1 MSAGRKAPKTRPSQA
16 ARGWKQAEI
25 YAIGHSTRPLSEL
38 VELLSAHGVETLADV
53 RLLPGSRKL
62 PHFDREQLE
71 ASLPR
76 SGIAYRHLPLLGG
89 RRRARKDSPNRAW
102 RNAGFRGYADYMD
115 TANFRRGLEEL
126 RRISRAGPACVM
138 CAEGAPFRCHRSL
151 IGDALFARGVILR
164 HISSRVSVRPH
175 RPTPFARIDG
185 TRITYP
191 ATTSSGAAGTP
202 RRRGRDRARPFP
214 RAPSPPSRPGR

>member
-1 MSAGRKAPKTRPSQA
+1 MAVRREAPKRGPSEP
-16 ARGWKQAEI
+16 ARGWKQSEI

-38 VELLSAHGVETLADV
+38 VELLSAHGVKTLADV

-71 ASLPR
+71 VSLPR
-76 SGIAYRHLPLLGG
+76 AGIAYRHLPLLGG
-89 RRRARKDSPNRAW
+89 RRRARKDSPNGAW

-115 TANFRRGLEEL
+115 TVDFRRGLEEL
-126 RRISRAGPACVM
+126 RRISRAGRACVM

-164 HISSRVSVRPH
+164 HISSRASVRPH
-175 RPTPFARIDG
+175 RPTPFARVDG

-191 ATTSSGAAGTP
+191 ATLSSGAAGTL
-202 RRRGRDRARPFP
+202 RRRGRDRAHPFP